1 MSSKKETVEQIYHLL
16 MSLVEDEDTSEQ
28 PKAIKPKTRKPK
40 TQKKTTTRATAKK
53 TKTESSNKFLSMK
66 EMHMFKED
74 IAIDRKL
81 NVMGPSPR
89 TRHFATVNVQCRVCG
104 KTEEVNPSLVSE
116 AQRYK
121 CNECARSG
129 G

>member
-1 MSSKKETVEQIYHLL
+1 MSSKKETVEKIYHLL
-16 MSLVEDEDTSEQ
+16 MSLVEDEETSTE
-28 PKAIKPKTRKPK
+28 PKTSKPK
-40 TQKKTTTRATAKK
+40 TQKKITTTRRTSKK
-53 TKTESSNKFLSMK
+53 TQEESSNKFLSMK

-74 IAIDRKL
+74 VAIDKKL

-89 TRHFATVNVQCRVCG
+89 TRHFATVKVQCRVCG
-104 KTEEVNPSLVSE
+104 KTNEVNPALVSE

-121 CNECARSG
+121 CNECAKSG

>member
-28 PKAIKPKTRKPK
+28 PKVNKPKTRKPK
-40 TQKKTTTRATAKK
+40 TQKTTTRATAKK

-104 KTEEVNPSLVSE
+104 KTEDVNPSLVSE